1 MNKVILMG
9 RLTRDPE
16 VRYTQSAEPL
26 ALASFSIAVDRPFSS
41 NRDSNQPTVDFF
53 NCTCWGKRG
62 ENIGKYFK
70 KGNRIVVVGRIQ
82 NRTWVDQNNQK
93 RYSTDIVVDEFE
105 FCETKASAA
114 ASTAAPV
121 PDAGFAPQNNGF
133 SGTQSYEA
141 ASKPN
146 DFYDI
151 AGSADDEDLPF

>member
-26 ALASFSIAVDRPFSS
+26 AVASFSIAVDRPFSS
-41 NRDSNQPTVDFF
+41 NRDSNQPTADFF
-53 NCTCWGKRG
+53 NCSCFGKRG
-62 ENIGKYFK
+62 ENIGKFFK
-70 KGNRIVVVGRIQ
+70 KGNKIAVVGRIQ

-93 RYSTDIVVDEFE
+93 RYSTDIIVDDFE
-105 FCETKASAA
+105 FCESKASAA
-114 ASTAAPV
+114 VSAATPVQDGGYASQS
-121 PDAGFAPQNNGF
+121 FASSTP
-133 SGTQSYEA
+133 